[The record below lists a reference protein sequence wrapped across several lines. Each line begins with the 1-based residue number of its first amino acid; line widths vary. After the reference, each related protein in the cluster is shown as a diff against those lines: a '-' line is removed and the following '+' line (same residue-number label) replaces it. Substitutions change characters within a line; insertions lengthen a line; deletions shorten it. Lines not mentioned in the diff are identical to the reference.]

1 MATIEAKRGSAGLW
15 GPLWGH
21 RADDWAANE
30 DQQAPAYE
38 EAIRRT
44 GIGPGDR
51 VLDVGCGSGAFLRL
65 AADHGAEPSGL
76 DASEGLLA
84 IARRRLPDADL
95 RSGDMQFLPYED
107 SSFDLVT
114 GFNSFFFADD
124 MVAALRQAGR
134 VAKPGA
140 PVLIQVWGP
149 PERCA
154 ISRMKNAV
162 KPYMPPPPPGSVAG
176 TELWQEGVLERI
188 AGEAGLEPKSA
199 FEYEWSYEYPD
210 AETLGRHMLAPGGV
224 AKLVASREDEV
235 RDAIVAAL
243 EPYRKPDGSYV
254 LDNVYRY
261 LIAVA

>member
-1 MATIEAKRGSAGLW
+1 VTTTETREGSAQRW

-21 RADDWAANE
+21 RAHDWAANE

-38 EAIRRT
+38 EAIRRI
-44 GIGPGDR
+44 GIDPGDR
-51 VLDVGCGSGAFLRL
+51 ILDVGCGSGAFLRL
-65 AADHGAEPSGL
+65 AAEHGAEPFGL
-76 DASEGLLA
+76 DASEALLA
-84 IARRRLPDADL
+84 IARGRLPDADL

-107 SSFDLVT
+107 DAFDLVT

-124 MVAALRQAGR
+124 MVAALREAGR
-134 VAKPGA
+134 VAKAGA

-154 ISRMKNAV
+154 ISRMKDAV
-162 KPYMPPPPPGSVAG
+162 KPYMPPPPPGSVSG

-199 FEYEWSYEYPD
+199 FEHEWSYEYPD
-210 AETLGRHMLAPGGV
+210 TETLGRQMLAPGGV
-224 AKLVASREDEV
+224 AKLVASREDDV
-235 RDAIVAAL
+235 RDAIVVAL
-243 EPYRKPDGSYV
+243 EPDRKSDGSYV